1 MSGYRSAHLT
11 EIEELDDGRCPF
23 RAVRLHLGITSF
35 GVTAWTGRNEGD
47 RILNEHDESD
57 PDSSEELYLVLQGRA
72 SFELDGER
80 LDAPAG
86 TFVVV
91 DPGVN
96 RSAFAQEPG
105 TTIVAVGGAMGK
117 AYQAPGWE
125 LFAPIR
131 LLYEAGDYAE
141 AADRGRELLAAHPD
155 QAGLL
160 YNVACTESLAGRKG
174 DAVDHLSRAIELS
187 EDLRPMAAQDSDFD
201 AIRDEPGF
209 RDLVAG

>member
-1 MSGYRSAHLT
+1 
-11 EIEELDDGRCPF
+11 
-23 RAVRLHLGITSF
+23 
-35 GVTAWTGRNEGD
+35 
-47 RILNEHDESD
+47 
-57 PDSSEELYLVLQGRA
+57 
-72 SFELDGER
+72 
-80 LDAPAG
+80 
-86 TFVVV
+86 
-91 DPGVN
+91 
-96 RSAFAQEPG
+96 
-105 TTIVAVGGAMGK
+105 MGK

-209 RDLVAG
+209 RDVVAG